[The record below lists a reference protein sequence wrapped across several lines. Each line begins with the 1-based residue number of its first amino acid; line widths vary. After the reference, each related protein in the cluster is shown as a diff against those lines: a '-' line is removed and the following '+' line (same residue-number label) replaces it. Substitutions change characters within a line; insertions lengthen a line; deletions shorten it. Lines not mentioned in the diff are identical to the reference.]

1 MNRDDLTR
9 LLADAAPLAGWTG
22 DFKSEVTLT
31 SLDVI
36 LIVVRLYDQYGIR
49 IPSQEIKRENFRSA
63 EALWELCQKI
73 MGRK

>member
-22 DFKSEVTLT
+22 DSNREVTLS

-49 IPSQEIKRENFRSA
+49 IQSQEIKRENFRSA

-73 MGRK
+73 MERK